1 MEATERILGFLQEWA
16 KAVRAYNLYP
26 EGHPT
31 LASSSGLLF
40 QFLKELAEVGY
51 SPLEVEISRT
61 GFKYQGQKI
70 SSTSPA
76 VFSLLSHLHQRRL
89 RRITFLPSLQPE
101 GIHAFLQI
109 ISLNEGEIRSLGGVK
124 AICELRK
131 ISGLEVGEVSFQEV
145 LPDEE
150 HLLLE
155 VQEEL
160 PPPQE
165 FISEAEPDQ
174 DERTKLRALLQ
185 NLEGEDD
192 LARAA
197 GILSEFVE
205 VLRPLLELDRREAV
219 LEALG
224 GLAQLSAS
232 PMITEGKRAFFAQNW
247 GQVLTRPNLETLLNW
262 LIQPPEIEIGLVT
275 RIMEIAGSG
284 ILPQFLAVL
293 SESPRSRLPGSPGLK
308 LLEVFPEDEIIQL
321 LAERVRSS
329 PLSLIAST
337 LFLLSLIAKEKAM
350 PTLRELLSRPE
361 GAVQREAISGLSLI
375 GGKNAARILMN
386 YFFNAPV
393 EQKPLVVAALGS
405 MPPDEVFYFLTQ
417 ICLGES
423 TAALK
428 KSAIVALGNL
438 KDQRVIPL
446 LIKILKRKGFFR
458 RLPSELER
466 EAASALAE
474 IGGKEAFHFFL
485 QALLRRDFSDP
496 DSLWEALGSWEK
508 KLGLLDGN

>member
-26 EGHPT
+26 EGHPS
-31 LASSSGLLF
+31 LVSSAGLLSRLS
-40 QFLKELAEVGY
+40 QELAEAGY
-51 SPLEVEISRT
+51 SPLEVEISRM

-76 VFSLLSHLHQRRL
+76 VFGLLSHLHQRRL
-89 RRITFLPSLQPE
+89 RRVTFLPSLEPE
-101 GIHAFLQI
+101 AIHEFLQI

-131 ISGLEVGEVSFQEV
+131 ISGLEVDEVSFQEV

-155 VQEEL
+155 VREEL
-160 PPPQE
+160 PSPQE
-165 FISEAEPDQ
+165 FTAEAEPDQ

-185 NLEGEDD
+185 NLEREDD
-192 LARAA
+192 LNRAA
-197 GILSEFVE
+197 GMLSEFAE

-224 GLAQLSAS
+224 GLTQLSTS
-232 PMITEGKRAFFAQNW
+232 PMITEEKRAFFAQSW
-247 GQVLTRPNLETLLNW
+247 RQVLTRPTLGTLLNW
-262 LIQPPEIEIGLVT
+262 LAKPPEIEIGLVM
-275 RIMEIAGSG
+275 RIMETAGPG
-284 ILPQFLAVL
+284 ILPQFLAAL
-293 SESPRSRLPGSPGLK
+293 SECPRSRLAGSPGL
-308 LLEVFPEDEIIQL
+308 LLLAVFPEEEIIQL
-321 LAERVRSS
+321 LSEKARSA
-329 PLSLIAST
+329 PLSQIASA
-337 LFLLSLIAKEKAM
+337 LFLLSQIAEERAV

-393 EQKPLVVAALGS
+393 EQKPLVVTALGS
-405 MPPDEVFYFLTQ
+405 MPPEDVFHFLTQ
-417 ICLGES
+417 ICLGDS
-423 TAALK
+423 TVALK
-428 KSAIVALGNL
+428 KSAIAALGNL
-438 KDQRVIPL
+438 KDQRVGPL
-446 LIKILKRKGFFR
+446 LIKILKRKSIFR

-474 IGGKEAFHFFL
+474 IGGKEAFNFFL
-485 QALLRRDFSDP
+485 QVLRRRDFSDP
-496 DSLWEALGSWEK
+496 GLLWEALGNWEK
-508 KLGLLDGN
+508 KIGLFNGN